1 MSPDLLAILR
11 CPRTGEV
18 LQYVP
23 EATVQKLNDKI
34 AAAEL
39 RDANG
44 EPVIDPIEGGLMNA
58 GGQWCYPI
66 RDQIPSLIPGEA
78 IPLST
83 ISHH

>member
-1 MSPDLLAILR
+1 M
-11 CPRTGEV
+11 
-18 LQYVP
+18 LQYVA
-23 EATVQKLNDKI
+23 EGSVQMLNEKI

-78 IPLST
+78 IPLNA
-83 ISHH
+83 ISHQ